1 MRKIKDLDLIA
12 ITENIETNHYE
23 TGEKIILYKGQVGTV
38 IMEYDGTAFEVE
50 FSNNNGE
57 TYAMETLTSKQLM
70 LLHQELVISS

>member
-38 IMEYDGTAFEVE
+38 IIKYDATAFEVE

-70 LLHQELVISS
+70 LLHQELVINS